1 MRAALI
7 LLFGLLCAVAY
18 ADAPA
23 TQPATQ
29 PDSTMDWIL
38 SHATTA
44 PATQPDETIT
54 TEPTPVLSSPQN
66 RTDARPGVV
75 TLSNDKTIRGSLS
88 TTLQQPFHIWIEDSK
103 QFTDIPFSLIKSIQV
118 NVVWERQQP
127 EWKFAAS
134 GSDIKEYSGRTYP
147 ARQTDYIFTLKDGST
162 VTGAV
167 AAPIYVDSN
176 TGETAYILHKRDKGD
191 PGQTLND
198 LVYVK
203 SVVFND

>member
-88 TTLQQPFHIWIEDSK
+88 TTLQQPFHIWIED
-103 QFTDIPFSLIKSIQV
+103 
-118 NVVWERQQP
+118 
-127 EWKFAAS
+127 
-134 GSDIKEYSGRTYP
+134 
-147 ARQTDYIFTLKDGST
+147 
-162 VTGAV
+162 
-167 AAPIYVDSN
+167 
-176 TGETAYILHKRDKGD
+176 
-191 PGQTLND
+191 
-198 LVYVK
+198 
-203 SVVFND
+203 